1 MSGCD
6 RELSAHFYSATSL
19 KYHVPDM
26 ISHPVTLSWHWVDQ
40 SQLYSVSLSAK
51 RGAAGV
57 ISTTLVRRGPGSNPW
72 PPHCRIQIALSALT
86 CRFSPLWIMGD
97 IMRIA
102 RRCTLISLS
111 AIISQNRLNPVM
123 QRAKIDRS
131 VRRALPVYDNG
142 DLPFLGADTLPTE
155 LSGPVSFERASSVL

>member
-6 RELSAHFYSATSL
+6 RELNAHFYSATSL

-51 RGAAGV
+51 RGAASV
-57 ISTTLVRRGPGSNPW
+57 
-72 PPHCRIQIALSALT
+72 IQIALSALT
-86 CRFSPLWIMGD
+86 CRFSPLWIIGN

-111 AIISQNRLNPVM
+111 AIISQNWLNPVM